1 MLSRRRRLRRLERS
15 PAFQPPPDPS
25 DAIVR
30 LALQKLSDEELNL
43 LQGVAEDRDKGICR
57 NLSERETA
65 ALEAYR
71 EALEAT
77 SA

>member
-30 LALQKLSDEELNL
+30 LALQKLSDEQLDL
-43 LQGVAEDRDKGICR
+43 LQGVAEDRDKGISR
-57 NLSERETA
+57 ILSERETA

-71 EALEAT
+71 GALEAT